1 MDEDTTV
8 TVHTGKK
15 RGKWQ
20 GTIEIEKG
28 TMKLKVRLP
37 LPKCSSSSLTSEEE
51 PLVKKIRKE
60 KDINNNPDS
69 GNKKQKKM
77 WQKARIQ

>member
-1 MDEDTTV
+1 MDEDTSITIG
-8 TVHTGKK
+8 TDKK

-20 GTIEIEKG
+20 GTIKIEKG

-37 LPKCSSSSLTSEEE
+37 LPKVSSSSSTSEEE
-51 PLVKKIRKE
+51 PRVKKIKKE
-60 KDINNNPDS
+60 KDVGNDADS
-69 GNKKQKKM
+69 GNKETKKM